1 MSSLS
6 LHRLQHARRLGGLA
20 AGTAVCSS
28 ALLCETVSDNYRARH
43 KFSTVLS
50 IDGFHSLQKKAKND
64 DPDDIS
70 LNEGR
75 GYFVQDGPFHTF
87 LKECGYVE
95 EVSVTARV
103 RTISLMS
110 GDAEKHL

>member
-1 MSSLS
+1 MPDGWEDWPPEQRYVAVRSSVRQYLII
-6 LHRLQHARRLGGLA
+6 
-20 AGTAVCSS
+20 TAS
-28 ALLCETVSDNYRARH
+28 H

-50 IDGFHSLQKKAKND
+50 IDGSHSLQKKAKND

-95 EVSVTARV
+95 EVSVTARAQ
-103 RTISLMS
+103 TISLMS